1 MSERDKNRIGTLDE
15 QVCFQLYLASRNL
28 TKAYQPILEAL
39 DMTYPQYLVMLILWE
54 HKEVSIKELGQL
66 LGLDSGTLSPLIKR
80 MIEKG
85 TLSKIRDPKDERGVL
100 VSLTKAGASLK
111 TKAVCIPTEL
121 LKSTDLELTKLL
133 ALLKPLKELNRVLGQ
148 T

>member
-1 MSERDKNRIGTLDE
+1 MSERDKNRVGTLDE

-28 TKAYQPILEAL
+28 MRAYHPILDSL
-39 DMTYPQYLVMLILWE
+39 GLTYPQYLVMLVLWE
-54 HKEVSIKELGQL
+54 HKEVSVKELGQL

-80 MIEKG
+80 MVEKG
-85 TLSKIRDPKDERGVL
+85 TLSKIRDSKDERGVL

-111 TKAVCIPTEL
+111 TKAVCIPADL

-133 ALLKPLKELNRVLGQ
+133 ALLKPLKDLNRILGKE
-148 T
+148 